1 MAFGFGMGGYGGISL
16 GDGPHPSRFSRRNKH
31 RPSSNA
37 ESNIYP
43 HAYPPKPVSEYVKEA
58 AERAWLL
65 PQYSWQNPGSPVSV
79 HQLLYADPWQ
89 PDLAQPPLGYKKG
102 DTGSTDYFA
111 QCWRFNDK
119 KEGKGFLEKLSA
131 PIAPEGFNLFLVVSG
146 VTWRFFEQNCCS
158 TSLIARVEGINKD
171 ESHERFIMN
180 IAGKLLSDVEA
191 WLKPA

>member
-102 DTGSTDYFA
+102 DF
-111 QCWRFNDK
+111 
-119 KEGKGFLEKLSA
+119 
-131 PIAPEGFNLFLVVSG
+131 PIAEKAASQVLSLPMYPELRADQITEIVQCLGNIMSSKFRLGWTAVST
-146 VTWRFFEQNCCS
+146 VPT
-158 TSLIARVEGINKD
+158 IHV
-171 ESHERFIMN
+171 
-180 IAGKLLSDVEA
+180 
-191 WLKPA
+191 